1 MTPADFAKTIDSS
14 LLNPTADESQ
24 VREVCRLAR
33 KYKFAT
39 VALGCQWIPLA
50 AELLEGSGVGVDA
63 PIGFPLGYSTTEA
76 KVFETRDAL
85 QKGATEIDMVMN
97 LGYLKSGR
105 DAEIIDEIKQVVAAA
120 DGHIVKVIIETYY
133 LTEEEKIRAAKL
145 VAEAGAD
152 FVKTSTGFTPGGAT
166 VEDVTLLYKAV
177 GDKIKIKASG
187 GIRNYDQAMS
197 LLKAGAERLGASR
210 AHLLMEP
217 LEK

>member
-1 MTPADFAKTIDSS
+1 MGHRYFFS
-14 LLNPTADESQ
+14 
-24 VREVCRLAR
+24 VFRV
-33 KYKFAT
+33 
-39 VALGCQWIPLA
+39 VALFINGQPDL
-50 AELLEGSGVGVDA
+50 GRNQDMPVFA
-63 PIGFPLGYSTTEA
+63 PA
-76 KVFETRDAL
+76 
-85 QKGATEIDMVMN
+85 
-97 LGYLKSGR
+97 
-105 DAEIIDEIKQVVAAA
+105 
-120 DGHIVKVIIETYY
+120 
-133 LTEEEKIRAAKL
+133 
-145 VAEAGAD
+145 AGAD